1 MTSKMLVSRWQCP
14 DGTILESKHR
24 HDYASHEDTKTGEH
38 CFIDGGCDYV
48 RSSGNLVDLSIYSDD
63 SHDVIRLYFTW
74 GTYGINGDEPKRYV
88 PLKDLTEDHI
98 RAILRTQVHIQGTTT
113 ERVLRNELAYRKGAI

>member
-88 PLKDLTEDHI
+88 PLKDLTEPHI
-98 RAILRTQVHIQGTTT
+98 EAILKTQIHIHGTA
-113 ERVLRNELAYRKGAI
+113 VADILRAELQYRKGKV